1 MASSSKRG
9 PGGRG
14 NLLHQLGLG
23 TALTPGARLL
33 LVIFGAT
40 YLLGLIPPVEHFIV
54 DQLLLR
60 PGALPAKLTR
70 SLATS
75 ERTASRTASRST
87 GMTRASSSSSG
98 KGLALAAMRV
108 RHSKSRRD
116 TIPDLTNRSDE
127 IGELSAAL
135 RDMTESL
142 WNRMDAIEAFAADVA
157 HELRTPLTLLG
168 LELERLPGEE
178 GESLRLQV
186 SRMQQLVRQL
196 MLIAKLD
203 ALGSSAPTGEPVAL
217 GALAMRVVAE
227 MAPSVLAA
235 QRVLE
240 LDDLGAATI
249 PGEPEALAAALR
261 NLVENAVRVTPEGGR
276 VVVIAGPGA
285 SLAVADGGPGLS
297 QDELERLADR
307 HVRADH
313 ASSAGAGLGLAI
325 VTRIVAAHHGRL
337 LADRAL
343 RSIRMELTGISGP
356 VS

>member
-1 MASSSKRG
+1 MARRSIAGSLTIS
-9 PGGRG
+9 
-14 NLLHQLGLG
+14 LCAVGLVG
-23 TALTPGARLL
+23 L
-33 LVIFGAT
+33 LVLLVAIFLDYHLTFG
-40 YLLGLIPPVEHFIV
+40 GLSDPRAFSRAMHEMTAHV
-54 DQLLLR
+54 
-60 PGALPAKLTR
+60 GLPALVVTVP
-70 SLATS
+70 
-75 ERTASRTASRST
+75 
-87 GMTRASSSSSG
+87 M
-98 KGLALAAMRV
+98 ALAAWWTV
-108 RHSKSRRD
+108 RR
-116 TIPDLTNRSDE
+116 
-127 IGELSAAL
+127 AL
-135 RDMTESL
+135 RPIEQAARTVAQTGAAAPGVRIDGEDFPAEIAPLADGVNGLLGRMEDL
-142 WNRMDAIEAFAADVA
+142 ANRNAAFAADVA